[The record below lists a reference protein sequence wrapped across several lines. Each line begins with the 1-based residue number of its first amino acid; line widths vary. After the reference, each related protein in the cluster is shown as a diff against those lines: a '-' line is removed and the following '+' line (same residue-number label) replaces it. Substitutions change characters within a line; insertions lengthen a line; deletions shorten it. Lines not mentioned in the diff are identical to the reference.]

1 MSKQL
6 VDKVNELLFNLA
18 KMNRG
23 SVGKSM
29 YRGGL
34 KIDNNNERVQEL
46 LMNIAKQEPN
56 GKVLYRGGCE
66 CEDQYELNDPSQ
78 SIGGKVEY
86 DDDNDIWGDKKP
98 KKRGRPRKN
107 KGKSNGVMSEEPE
120 AELLGDEQKGAGD
133 LNLSERV
140 KKLRDG
146 HREWLMKYNALKER
160 GYTPKEAKELI
171 KKYEAKTKKTVK
183 KIKNIKKKEKR
194 QEKTRKKIKE
204 ITSKPSTTP
213 EQKHEILSNLL
224 EELAVKLTK

>member
-6 VDKVNELLFNLA
+6 VDKVNELLMNLA

-34 KIDNNNERVQEL
+34 KLDNNNERVQEL

-66 CEDQYELNDPSQ
+66 CEEQYELNDPSQ

-98 KKRGRPRKN
+98 KKRGRPRK
-107 KGKSNGVMSEEPE
+107 GKSNGVMSEEP
-120 AELLGDEQKGAGD
+120 AELLGEEQKGSGD

-146 HREWLMKYNALKER
+146 HKEWLMKYNALKER

-171 KKYEAKTKKTVK
+171 KKYEKKTNKKVK
-183 KIKNIKKKEKR
+183 RIKLERR

-204 ITSKPSTTP
+204 ITTKPSTTP
-213 EQKHEILSNLL
+213 DQKHNILSNLL
-224 EELAVKLTK
+224 EEIAVKLTK